1 MTEYKKIVE
10 EQAQKIQEENNNNA
24 LIGFGWQRES
34 EGSPHV
40 VRFRTTKIDQSMSFL
55 TKERKLSQN
64 GSD

>member
-34 EGSPHV
+34 EGSFACCSLQELQRSIRV
-40 VRFRTTKIDQSMSFL
+40 
-55 TKERKLSQN
+55 
-64 GSD
+64 

>member
-40 VRFRTTKIDQSMSFL
+40 VRFKGGD
-55 TKERKLSQN
+55 N
-64 GSD
+64 GKNTNAN

>member
-40 VRFRTTKIDQSMSFL
+40 VLFFSLQELQRSIRV
-55 TKERKLSQN
+55 
-64 GSD
+64 

>member
-40 VRFRTTKIDQSMSFL
+40 VRFKNYKDRSEYEFSDK
-55 TKERKLSQN
+55 RKKTITEWK
-64 GSD
+64 